1 MLIFIG
7 SGVLLFLARSTS
19 SRFPAPVRISWESG
33 SASFFLLNGEWA
45 EALLKGV
52 DGVSRFGRA
61 ENFFYRVDSNW
72 SKVQLNINS
81 KALVAHIDRVVWRQP
96 SDDLSYLATV
106 KLVYRSQKYFWS
118 PSSTSTW
125 RLMKWRHHDVI
136 DVEVHSWSWR
146 WTPKK
151 KIETGKWISEK
162 VLWYMTT
169 WSSLYDTVLLRYGGL
184 GANTRF

>member
-1 MLIFIG
+1 MASCACAWWWLYVPAWWELRWTKPG
-7 SGVLLFLARSTS
+7 RNRGWS
-19 SRFPAPVRISWESG
+19 SLWTG
-33 SASFFLLNGEWA
+33 T
-45 EALLKGV
+45 
-52 DGVSRFGRA
+52 
-61 ENFFYRVDSNW
+61 YRVDSNW

-106 KLVYRSQKYFWS
+106 NMVCRSQKYFWS

-151 KIETGKWISEK
+151 KLRPENEYARRFYDIWP
-162 VLWYMTT
+162 LDRLYTT
-169 WSSLYDTVLLRYGGL
+169 RSCWDTAV
-184 GANTRF
+184 